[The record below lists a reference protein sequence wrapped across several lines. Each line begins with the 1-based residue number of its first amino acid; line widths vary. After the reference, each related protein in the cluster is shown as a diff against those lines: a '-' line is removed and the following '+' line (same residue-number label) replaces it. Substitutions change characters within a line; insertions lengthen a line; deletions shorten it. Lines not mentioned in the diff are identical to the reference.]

1 MKGNEYKLKDDLV
14 DEGGEIIAS
23 AGTDFYLSDGYY
35 YSKDDT
41 IIMESKNSTRRLLLH
56 IKGGGSDDREKS

>member
-1 MKGNEYKLKDDLV
+1 MKGNKYELKNDLV
-14 DEGGEIIAS
+14 SEENKVLAPSGAS
-23 AGTDFYLSDGYY
+23 FYLSDGYY

-56 IKGGGSDDREKS
+56 IKEGG